1 VNAIDLVAA
10 RLADPPS
17 GWSIGASGV
26 LAEFMR
32 DPGEPFEGG
41 RLRVVT
47 ARGAIRVEPDTATR
61 ALAYEVLSA
70 QAGLWHHGVLF
81 TLPAAAAAMPVRT
94 VVTELGPDRDAIRP
108 QDRPAV
114 LFDLG
119 LGSAAFAF
127 CVRTHDGALVDAL
140 RRLAGA
146 GLFTG
151 DRALSARL
159 VAASPHRVAIS
170 RLARI
175 EVYQPIAPQG
185 GTTPSGP
192 HTHLEPRL
200 LRPRRVAS
208 SNIPLPPGR
217 APGLT
222 LYPPHPAKDEAGV
235 QKAFSQAEHAAF
247 QRLLDTFGD
256 PGSVAAKAALRAAIE
271 RGEPPR
277 AWRAPATRSAR
288 QACRILLRQLALAGA
303 PAAALGDWAR
313 ALEPRRA
320 A

>member
-1 VNAIDLVAA
+1 VNALDLAA
-10 RLADPPS
+10 TRLADPGS

-32 DPGEPFEGG
+32 DPGEPFEGE

-47 ARGAIRVEPDTATR
+47 GRGAIRVERCAEMG

-70 QAGLWHHGVLF
+70 QAGLWHHGVVF
-81 TLPAAAAAMPVRT
+81 TLPEGAAAMPART
-94 VVTELGPDRDAIRP
+94 SVTELGPDLEAIRP
-108 QDRPAV
+108 GDRAAT

-127 CVRTHDGALVDAL
+127 CVRTGERALVDAL
-140 RRLAGA
+140 RRVAGERFLAA
-146 GLFTG
+146 G
-151 DRALSARL
+151 RALAAVL

-175 EVYQPIAPQG
+175 EVYQPIAPEG
-185 GTTPSGP
+185 GATPTGP
-192 HTHLEPRL
+192 HTHLMPRL
-200 LRPRRVAS
+200 VR
-208 SNIPLPPGR
+208 PGR
-217 APGLT
+217 AASSSIPLGPGRLPGLT

-235 QKAFSQAEHAAF
+235 RKPFSPAEHAAF
-247 QRLLDTFGD
+247 QRLLERFGD
-256 PGSVAAKAALRAAIE
+256 PAAVAAKVALRAAVE
-271 RGEPPR
+271 RGDPPR
-277 AWRAPATRSAR
+277 AWRVPATRHAR
-288 QACRILLRQLALAGA
+288 QACRIALRQLEAAGA